1 MNGLLRVKAMRPG
14 AVRSASTSRPSL
26 VNVAHR
32 EEDPADGYAE
42 PRPLPPGQRRA
53 ATWRPNHYGR
63 VPRIDL
69 ATWSLTVSGATAGHV
84 DRTLSWADLEPLPRI
99 EVVADHHCVSRST
112 VQDVRW
118 GGIPCGAVLDLVEP
132 ADEARYAIPYGSYGY
147 SSIITIDDLLSPRS
161 IFATHL
167 DGELLPPEHG
177 WPMRLVVPHL
187 YGWKGPKWLIALEF
201 CVEPRR
207 GFWEQRGYHF
217 TGDVWREERYAH
229 QE

>member
-1 MNGLLRVKAMRPG
+1 MTDDAL
-14 AVRSASTSRPSL
+14 T
-26 VNVAHR
+26 
-32 EEDPADGYAE
+32 E
-42 PRPLPPGQRRA
+42 PPLLPPGQRSVPL
-53 ATWRPNHYGR
+53 RPNHYGR
-63 VPRIDL
+63 VPRMDL
-69 ATWSLTVSGATAGHV
+69 ASWSLTIEGATV
-84 DRTLSWADLEPLPRI
+84 DGSMTRLLLDDILALPQLEVRADL
-99 EVVADHHCVSRST
+99 HCASKRSAT
-112 VQDVRW
+112 GLVW
-118 GGIPCGAVLDLVEP
+118 GGVPARAIVELAP
-132 ADEARYAIPYGSYGY
+132 PEPSAQWAIAAAAYGY
-147 SSIITIDDLLSPRS
+147 NANITLDDLLSPRA

-167 DGELLPPEHG
+167 DGEPLPPEHG